1 MFACVA
7 VVGPANNPLFVQ
19 TYRSDNVVTG
29 MQEDPIKFH
38 YILHCSLDAFEE
50 KASANSKTRDNK
62 DSYLGLLYPTEDYKV
77 YGYLTSTQVKLILVA
92 QTFNAQSSKEGSVKK
107 VFESLHSAYIDAV
120 SNPFYTPG
128 KKIQSKS
135 FEKRVDQ
142 IVSASA

>member
-7 VVGPANNPLFVQ
+7 VVGPENNPLFVQ

-50 KASANSKTRDNK
+50 KADNK

-77 YGYLTSTQVKLILVA
+77 YGYLTSTQAKLILVTH
-92 QTFNAQSSKEGSVKK
+92 TFNQVKESSVRE
-107 VFESLHSAYIDAV
+107 VFEGLHSAYIDAV

-128 KKIQSKS
+128 KKIESKS
-135 FEKRVDQ
+135 FEGRVDR
-142 IVSASA
+142 IITSTART

>member
-1 MFACVA
+1 
-7 VVGPANNPLFVQ
+7 VQ

-50 KASANSKTRDNK
+50 KADNK

-77 YGYLTSTQVKLILVA
+77 YGYLTSTQVKLILVTH
-92 QTFNAQSSKEGSVKK
+92 TFNQVKESSVRE
-107 VFESLHSAYIDAV
+107 VFEGLHSAYIDAV

-128 KKIQSKS
+128 KKIESKS
-135 FEKRVDQ
+135 FEGRVDR
-142 IVSASA
+142 IITSTART

>member
-7 VVGPANNPLFVQ
+7 VVGPANNPLFIQ

-50 KASANSKTRDNK
+50 KASSSEKSRDNK

-77 YGYLTSTQVKLILVA
+77 YGYLTSTHVKLILVMH
-92 QTFNAQSSKEGSVKK
+92 TFNTSKEGDVRQ
-107 VFESLHSAYIDAV
+107 VFQSLHSAYIDAV

-128 KKIQSKS
+128 KKIESKV
-135 FEKRVDQ
+135 FERKVDE
-142 IVSASA
+142 IVSSAPAA